1 MKKEKFIM
9 KVLKRLTPAV
19 SWSPFDHRANQ
30 RVLDNL
36 DTLEKMTDYLL
47 DKLSED
53 SALVSG
59 NDDSE
64 HCDIACK
71 KRKVLERLRDKYF
84 KEEYDPETG
93 KEGKQE

>member
-1 MKKEKFIM
+1 MKKEKLVM
-9 KVLKRLTPAV
+9 KILKRLTPTV
-19 SWSPFDHRANQ
+19 GWSLFDHRANQ
-30 RVLDNL
+30 KALDNL
-36 DTLEKMTDYLL
+36 DTLEEMVDYLL

-53 SALVSG
+53 SASVIG

-84 KEEYDPETG
+84 KEE
-93 KEGKQE
+93 